1 MREAFICLFR
11 DYLGSAVLRNNKQL
25 KTSLRSAL
33 VPLLIRTSDQSPSV
47 AKAAQEAL
55 LAAAKLLKWRELKE
69 LVKKQQMWRIG
80 ECLVGKDR
88 SRAEEYLRQGL
99 SYLKDPEASVREAAI
114 RFIGVAT
121 RHLRN
126 RSQEQLD
133 EICSSEWG
141 TWAGGD
147 VWASLQTQGFISAP
161 FLLLTALQPLKTD
174 SNVVVSCLAEQTISI
189 LTALGPTPSPRFR
202 PEALLFWRRRPHP

>member
-1 MREAFICLFR
+1 KSSNMREAFICLFR
-11 DYLGSAVLRNNKQL
+11 DHLGSAVLRNNKQL
-25 KTSLRSAL
+25 KRSLWSAL

-80 ECLVGKDR
+80 ECLLGKDR

-99 SYLKDPEASVREAAI
+99 SYLKDPEPSVREAAI

-126 RSQEQLD
+126 RSKEQLD
-133 EICSSEWG
+133 EICS
-141 TWAGGD
+141 
-147 VWASLQTQGFISAP
+147 
-161 FLLLTALQPLKTD
+161 ALQPLKTD
-174 SNVVVSCLAEQTISI
+174 SNIVISSLAEQTIAI
-189 LTALGPTPSPRFR
+189 LEALGPTPSPRFR
-202 PEALLFWRRRPHP
+202 PEALLFWRRRSHP